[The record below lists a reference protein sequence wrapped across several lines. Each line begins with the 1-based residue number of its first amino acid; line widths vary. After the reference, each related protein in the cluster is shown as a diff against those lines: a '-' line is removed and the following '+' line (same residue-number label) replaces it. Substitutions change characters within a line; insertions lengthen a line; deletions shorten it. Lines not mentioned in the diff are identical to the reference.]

1 MIKAIEDM
9 LDAKRKD
16 LIIIQN
22 FFKKDIEYMD
32 RQKDYEN
39 MAIDVL
45 EEIKVIK
52 GQIEV
57 LEFCLK
63 EIEKWNGNLQ

>member
-1 MIKAIEDM
+1 MIKAREDM

-22 FFKKDIEYMD
+22 LFKKDIEYMD